1 MNERELKEKFNEIV
15 GASEIK
21 WKVFLL
27 FKRHASLNYKIVAT
41 YLNIQQKYA
50 SACLADLE
58 AQGLLR
64 VEKYGIYALNGKN
77 LPDALANALSLKASK
92 LNSTAMDLKI
102 AAEAVSS

>member
-1 MNERELKEKFNEIV
+1 VNERELKEKFNEIV

-41 YLNIQQKYA
+41 CLNIQRKYA

-58 AQGLLR
+58 ACGILIS
-64 VEKYGIYALNGKN
+64 EKYGKYILNGKN
-77 LPDALANALSLKASK
+77 LEDALANALALKASR
-92 LNSTAMDLKI
+92 LNMEVINLKI
-102 AAEAVSS
+102 AAEGVS